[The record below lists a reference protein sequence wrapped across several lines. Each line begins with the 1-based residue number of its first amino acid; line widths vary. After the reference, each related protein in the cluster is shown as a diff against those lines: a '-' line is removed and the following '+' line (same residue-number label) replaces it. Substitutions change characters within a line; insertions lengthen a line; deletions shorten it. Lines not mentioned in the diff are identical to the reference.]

1 MKQGKVV
8 LGVLAGLAAGAVL
21 GILLA
26 PDKGEKTRKRIL
38 SKGEG
43 YIDDVKE
50 KFSGVLNTINKKYDS
65 LRNGTEELIISEKE
79 KYNELKE
86 KVSNSNA

>member
-26 PDKGEKTRKRIL
+26 PDKGENTRKRIV

-65 LRNGTEELIISEKE
+65 LRHGTEELIISEKE
-79 KYNELKE
+79 KYNEIKE
-86 KVSNSNA
+86 KANNGNV

>member
-38 SKGEG
+38 NKGEG

-50 KFSGVLNTINKKYDS
+50 KFSGVLNTISKKYDS
-65 LRNGTEELIISEKE
+65 LRHGTEELISREKE
-79 KYNELKE
+79 KFNELKE
-86 KVSNSNA
+86 KADNSIA